1 VPFNSKEDVM
11 NGVKRLIV
19 ATATTAL
26 LGAAATLLIAAATPP
41 VTWTAG
47 GLSAGTDSAG
57 QSARMAVD
65 PLGNVAIVSGPSN
78 GADLAIT
85 SYTPSGG
92 FRWRTVVSPSIG
104 TFAGDWVA
112 AAADGDF
119 VAVGHNVT
127 SRGNPIAITI
137 VRFSTAGALL
147 WRVDLARTFP
157 GVGRLIVDS
166 AGNAYLA
173 FNSVGDGQDIQLHK
187 YSPSG
192 QLLWA
197 QVINTGFMANDIA
210 TSIALSPDDAH
221 IVLTGQI
228 SGGATWIT
236 AAYST
241 TTGARRW
248 LVTAAEGLGAR
259 DVVVDDTRAYV
270 VGQGATGA
278 GTPQLAYWLTVVAY
292 DRFTGKRLWRT
303 DTKPDDA
310 GNAAGLWIARAPD
323 GSVVAT
329 GQAQRGFLDWYTVA
343 FETFGAIRWS
353 AVRDGGLN
361 TDEIPRALLVL
372 DDGTTVVTGRGGP
385 NLPGGFIPGVTA
397 GYGPDGTL
405 LWEAFSTLET
415 VWASALPN
423 GDVCATGGYD
433 ALITCWQVPGSVGP
447 APPIAVVSAV
457 PSSGVAPLT
466 VTFDGSTSHDPDGAV
481 TSWAWSFGD
490 GTFGTGPTINHV
502 YSTPGVYTASL
513 TVTDVEGLT
522 NRATATITVQGRAP
536 EAPTNLKAKAFG
548 RTSIVLT
555 WTNGTVSQSGI
566 MIERCAG
573 SACSDFVQI
582 GMAAGTATS
591 ITDSGLA
598 RQTSYTYRVRARNVY
613 GESPYSNTA
622 TARTNR

>member
-1 VPFNSKEDVM
+1 M
-11 NGVKRLIV
+11 NGLKRHIS
-19 ATATTAL
+19 ATVIMVL
-26 LGAAATLLIAAATPP
+26 LGAAATLVTAAATLT
-41 VTWTAG
+41 VAWTAG
-47 GLSAGTDSAG
+47 GLSAGTFSAG

-85 SYTPSGG
+85 SYTPNGL
-92 FRWRTVVSPSIG
+92 FRWSSAVIPSVG
-104 TFAGDWVA
+104 TFVGDWVA
-112 AAADGDF
+112 AAPDGDF

-127 SRGNPIAITI
+127 SRGNPIAITL
-137 VRFSTAGALL
+137 VRFSSDGTLL

-157 GVGRLIVDS
+157 GVGRLIADS
-166 AGNAYLA
+166 GGSAYLA

-192 QLLWA
+192 HLLWA
-197 QVINTGFMANDIA
+197 QAINTGFMANDIA
-210 TSIALSPDDAH
+210 TSIALSPDEAD

-236 AAYST
+236 AAYNA
-241 TTGARRW
+241 TTGVRRW
-248 LVTAAEGLGAR
+248 LVTAAEGVSAR
-259 DVVVDDTRAYV
+259 DVVVDETRAYV

-292 DRFTGKRLWRT
+292 DRFTGARLWRT
-303 DTKPDDA
+303 DTRPDGA
-310 GNAAGLWIARAPD
+310 HAAGLWIARAPD
-323 GSVVAT
+323 GSMVAT

-343 FETFGAIRWS
+343 FETSGAIRWS

-405 LWEAFSTLET
+405 LWEAFSALET
-415 VWASALPN
+415 VWAGALPT
-423 GDVCATGGYD
+423 DHVCATGGYD
-433 ALITCWQVPGSVGP
+433 ALITCWRVPGSVGP
-447 APPIAVVSAV
+447 APPVALVSAA

-466 VTFDGSTSHDPDGAV
+466 VTLDGSTSHDPDGAV
-481 TSWAWSFGD
+481 AAWAWSFGD
-490 GTFGTGPTINHV
+490 GTFGAGPTITHV
-502 YSTPGVYTASL
+502 YSVPGVYTASL
-513 TVTDVEGLT
+513 TITDGDGLT
-522 NRATATITVQGRAP
+522 STTTATITVQGRAP
-536 EAPTNLKAKAFG
+536 EAPTNLRATALS

-566 MIERCAG
+566 MIERCPG

-582 GMAAGTATS
+582 GMAPGTATS
-591 ITDSGLA
+591 VTDTGLA
-598 RQTSYTYRVRARNVY
+598 RRTTYSYRVRARNVY

-622 TARTNR
+622 TARTKR

>member
-1 VPFNSKEDVM
+1 M
-11 NGVKRLIV
+11 NGVKRHIS
-19 ATATTAL
+19 ATAIMV
-26 LGAAATLLIAAATPP
+26 LGAAATLVMAAATLT

-47 GLSAGTDSAG
+47 GLSAGTFSAG

-85 SYTPSGG
+85 SYAPDGV
-92 FRWRTVVSPSIG
+92 FRWRSDVSPSIG

-112 AAADGDF
+112 AAPDGDF

-137 VRFSTAGALL
+137 VRFSTDGTLL
-147 WRVDLARTFP
+147 WRADLARTFP

-166 AGNAYLA
+166 AGSAYLA

-187 YSPSG
+187 YSSSG

-197 QVINTGFMANDIA
+197 QLINTGFMANDIA
-210 TSIALSPDDAH
+210 SSIALSPDEAD

-228 SGGATWIT
+228 SGGARWIT
-236 AAYST
+236 AAYNA
-241 TTGARRW
+241 TTGVRRW
-248 LVTAAEGLGAR
+248 LVTAAEGLSAR
-259 DVVVDDTRAYV
+259 DVVVDATRAYV
-270 VGQGATGA
+270 VGQGVTGA

-292 DRFTGKRLWRT
+292 DRFTGARLWRT
-303 DTKPDDA
+303 DTRPDGA
-310 GNAAGLWIARAPD
+310 LAAAGLWIARAPD
-323 GSVVAT
+323 GSLVAT

-343 FETFGAIRWS
+343 FETSGAIRWS

-372 DDGTTVVTGRGGP
+372 NDGTAVVTGRGGP

-415 VWASALPN
+415 VWAGALPN
-423 GDVCATGGYD
+423 DHLCATGGYD
-433 ALITCWQVPGSVGP
+433 ALITCWRVPGPVGP
-447 APPIAVVSAV
+447 APPIAVASAV

-481 TSWAWSFGD
+481 TAWRWSFGD
-490 GTFGTGPTINHV
+490 GTSGTGPTITHV
-502 YSTPGVYTASL
+502 YSAPGVYTASL
-513 TVTDVEGLT
+513 TVTDGDGLT
-522 NRATATITVQGRAP
+522 NTTTATIAVQGRAP
-536 EAPTNLKAKAFG
+536 EAPRTLGATALS
-548 RTSIVLT
+548 RTSIRLT

-566 MIERCAG
+566 MIERCPG
-573 SACSDFVQI
+573 SACSDFVEI
-582 GMAAGTATS
+582 GMVPGTATS
-591 ITDSGLA
+591 VTDTGLA
-598 RQTSYTYRVRARNVY
+598 RRTTYTYRVRARNVY

-622 TARTNR
+622 SARTNR